1 MICSKSTQEPGV
13 PECVDCLN
21 VQAKGGRCQACWE
34 RMRRYDDIVND
45 AVTSAEDGQQ
55 RVPSVAVGA
64 NMSSST
70 LHLQQDISSVSDHG
84 LPTVSP
90 TLLATLQPQT
100 RHDRSEVYCCVNTIV
115 RCCFLH

>member
-1 MICSKSTQEPGV
+1 
-13 PECVDCLN
+13 
-21 VQAKGGRCQACWE
+21 
-34 RMRRYDDIVND
+34 MRRYDDIVND
-45 AVTSAEDGQQ
+45 GVTSAEDGQQ
-55 RVPSVAVGA
+55 GVSSVAVGI

-70 LHLQQDISSVSDHG
+70 LALQQDISSVSDHG

-100 RHDRSEVYCCVNTIV
+100 RHDGSEVYSCVNTIV